1 MSYLVNCIYIIF
13 SGFTEGEDFI
23 RPQNYDP
30 HALLDTN
37 TFRVCRTVDLLN
49 DDLEESTES
58 FIFRLTLSPGE
69 FDSAGAF
76 QNTVP
81 QAEVVILDDDSQGLI
96 IIVQ

>member
-1 MSYLVNCIYIIF
+1 MI
-13 SGFTEGEDFI
+13 
-23 RPQNYDP
+23 PQNYNPFD
-30 HALLDTN
+30 LLDTN
-37 TFRVCRTVDLLN
+37 TFRVCRTVELLN

-58 FIFRLTLSPGE
+58 FVFRLTLSPGV